1 MHAPVRVER
10 VTLLQRFIREPL
22 VHFLLIG
29 LLLFALYD
37 AAGDSGGSNRDI
49 RIDDHVAAS
58 LYAQFRNTWQ
68 RPPTPAE
75 VNALVDS
82 YIRDQIF
89 YREGVA
95 LGLDRDDP
103 TITRRISQKFTTI
116 AEESDAAGPAS
127 ETELQR
133 WLKRHADRY
142 ADPPLVTFDQI
153 AFEQTT
159 KENEERALNGAREAL
174 AEGADPRTLGSDRM
188 LLPHYELYP
197 VDLVQRDFG
206 SDFAKA
212 LMSVRRGAWE
222 GPLAS
227 GYGQH
232 LVRVEKVIPGRL
244 PKLDEVRTA
253 VARDY
258 EEQRRRKSVD
268 ETYRQLLQH
277 YRIEYSGT
285 WKPPA
290 SK

>member
-10 VTLLQRFIREPL
+10 VTLLQRLIREPL

-268 ETYRQLLQH
+268 ETYRKLLQH